1 MKRDRKN
8 LLFHGQ
14 FLIFFLLRNIHYT
27 PLILLSTNCLFFLT
41 QRLFKST
48 LGFFRYLFFQDILV
62 LLDTHLYI
70 LLPLQ
75 LNLLPLRTI
84 IILLPHP
91 TSTILLPHSLL
102 SILRLRPTST
112 ILPPS
117 TLPLRPSIYHGG
129 RYHNC
134 LRLFRV

>member
-70 LLPLQ
+70 LLP
-75 LNLLPLRTI
+75 
-84 IILLPHP
+84 HP

>member
-1 MKRDRKN
+1 MANFSFFFFSKIYIIHTLSSYLLIVFPFCLKVYLN
-8 LLFHGQ
+8 LHWVSFV
-14 FLIFFLLRNIHYT
+14 I
-27 PLILLSTNCLFFLT
+27 C
-41 QRLFKST
+41 
-48 LGFFRYLFFQDILV
+48 FFQDILV

-75 LNLLPLRTI
+75 LNLLPLPTI

-91 TSTILLPHSLL
+91 TSTILFPHSLL

-117 TLPLRPSIYHGG
+117 ALPLRPSIGG

>member
-1 MKRDRKN
+1 M
-8 LLFHGQ
+8 LFHGQ
-14 FLIFFLLRNIHYT
+14 LFIFFLLKNIHYT
-27 PLILLSTNCLFFLT
+27 HLIFLSTHCLSFLS
-41 QRLFKST
+41 QSLFKST
-48 LGFFRYLFFQDILV
+48 LVSFVICFFQDILV

-75 LNLLPLRTI
+75 LNLLPLPTI

-91 TSTILLPHSLL
+91 TSTILFPHSLL

-117 TLPLRPSIYHGG
+117 ALPLRPSIGG